1 MTVSPSGETLAV
13 DLGEEDRY
21 HRQSLITWW
30 DQHRLAAAKVLVVG
44 AGALGNELVKNL
56 ALTGVGTIVVLDMDR
71 VENSNLSRCVLFREG
86 DEGEEKATVVARR
99 AAELNSEVRLIPV
112 VGDARL
118 VVSPGLAAHFDVV
131 LGGLDN
137 REARL
142 HVNQVCWK
150 AGRPWVDGAIEG
162 LMGMMRVF
170 VPPDSACYEC
180 TMNSED
186 QRLLA
191 ARKACSLLTREQMLA
206 GRVPTTATSAA
217 VIAGLQ
223 VQEAIKLLHRD
234 RVEADFAGRGFAFNG
249 LTHDSYVVDYRRR
262 EECLSHDSYDLDAA
276 SAWDRERPLGELLE
290 RGRELLGGDGE
301 VVLDLELELVRS
313 LTCAACAE
321 ETELN
326 RPLLELTAAAA
337 ACPRCGAEQRLSPL
351 QTVAAG
357 DELLALSPAA
367 LGLRPFDVVTAR
379 AADGRRAHF
388 VLDGEADPFAWLEAG
403 P

>member
-1 MTVSPSGETLAV
+1 MAIESEPLAV
-13 DLGEEDRY
+13 DLDEEGRY

-30 DQHRLAAAKVLVVG
+30 DQQRLSAAKVLVVG

-86 DEGEEKATVVARR
+86 DEGAEKATVVARR

-118 VVSPGLAAHFDVV
+118 VVSPGLASHFDVI

-180 TMNSED
+180 TMNAED

-234 RVEADFAGRGFAFNG
+234 TVDADFAGRGFAFNG
-249 LTHDSYVVDYRRR
+249 LTHDSYVVTYRRR
-262 EECLSHDSYDLDAA
+262 EECLSHDSYDLDGAVPQ
-276 SAWDRERPLGELLE
+276 DRERPLGELLE
-290 RGRELLGGDGE
+290 RGRERLGAE
-301 VVLDLELELVRS
+301 VVLDLEQELVRTLS
-313 LTCAACAE
+313 CAACE
-321 ETELN
+321 EEEAELN
-326 RPLLELTAAAA
+326 RPLLELSAASA
-337 ACPRCGAEQRLSPL
+337 ACPRCGAERRLTPQ
-351 QTVAAG
+351 QTIAPG
-357 DELLALSPAA
+357 DERLLALSPAD

-379 AADGRRAHF
+379 DPVGHRTHF
-388 VLDGEADPFAWLEAG
+388 VLDGDSDPLAWLEAG
-403 P
+403 A

>member
-1 MTVSPSGETLAV
+1 MAIESEPLAV
-13 DLGEEDRY
+13 ELDEEDRY

-30 DQHRLAAAKVLVVG
+30 DQRRLAAARVLVVG
-44 AGALGNELVKNL
+44 TGALGNELVKNL

-86 DEGEEKATVVARR
+86 DEGAAKATVVARR

-118 VVSPGLAAHFDVV
+118 VVTPGLVSHFDVV

-142 HVNQVCWK
+142 HTNQVCWK

-180 TMNSED
+180 TMNAED

-223 VQEAIKLLHRD
+223 VQEAIKLLHGD
-234 RVEADFAGRGFAFNG
+234 TVDADFAGRGFAFNG
-249 LTHDSYVVDYRRR
+249 LTHDSYVVNYRRR
-262 EECLSHDSYDLDAA
+262 EECLSHDAYDLADAA
-276 SAWDRERPLGELLE
+276 SQDRQRPLTELLE
-290 RGRELLGGDGE
+290 RGRERLGTE
-301 VVLDLELELVRS
+301 VALDLEQELVRTLS
-313 LTCAACAE
+313 CASCEE

-326 RPLLELTAAAA
+326 RPLLELTAATA
-337 ACPRCGAEQRLSPL
+337 ACPRCGAERSLTPQ
-351 QTVAAG
+351 QTVAAE
-357 DELLALSPAA
+357 DERLLSLSPAE

-379 AADGRRAHF
+379 DPDGRRAHF
-388 VLDGEADPFAWLEAG
+388 ILDGDSDPLAWLEAG
-403 P
+403 A